1 VRRLRASGGADLGGY
16 RYEPWG
22 KHVAADAGTP
32 APAVQQPLRWKA
44 RPWSAFGGPS
54 GTYDMRARVWSPD
67 LGTFLSIDGLQYHDS
82 TSTLFG
88 WPGQNP
94 LKFSDPSGHYRDD
107 TNDNPVQD
115 LVKGG
120 LLPPGLLVMAKGFS
134 LRAEGISMMS
144 SEATFERGDAL
155 RRCGSQL
162 LALGGQITGTD
173 AEVLVGAASMIPGV
187 VKSVEGVAEAI
198 AERSAT
204 TQRTTVIGRMHDLKK
219 FADQTHIDTWAKS
232 GPGPLPGRNLVTWTQ
247 NRAWLEERIARGD
260 RFAIAT
266 DPSSLPPTMNG
277 RIEGVPNGYYTARE
291 LEYLRAQGIEPML
304 MLDP

>member
-1 VRRLRASGGADLGGY
+1 MREVLHACILWHVFRRFLHLLTLCIASLILLVTASAHASIPQARQGPKNALSAPLSAEKSIKGEKLFSAECTYQNCFAPPRLHWANELRK
-16 RYEPWG
+16 P
-22 KHVAADAGTP
+22 KVAEG
-32 APAVQQPLRWKA
+32 LLFRWKA

-94 LKFSDPSGHYRDD
+94 LKFRDPSGHYRDG

-134 LRAEGISMMS
+134 LRANGISMMS

-187 VKSVEGVAEAI
+187 VKSVEGVAEA
-198 AERSAT
+198 A
-204 TQRTTVIGRMHDLKK
+204 
-219 FADQTHIDTWAKS
+219 ADAQSRA
-232 GPGPLPGRNLVTWTQ
+232 LV
-247 NRAWLEERIARGD
+247 R
-260 RFAIAT
+260 
-266 DPSSLPPTMNG
+266 
-277 RIEGVPNGYYTARE
+277 
-291 LEYLRAQGIEPML
+291 
-304 MLDP
+304 